1 MKTKTT
7 TYALTALLLVTSLY
21 ACGADGTAQSGGE
34 TTAAVDIPTEA
45 VTTEPVL
52 RENVPEEDMGG
63 AVFSI
68 MIDEGTSGMD
78 DFIAEEETGDLL
90 NDAVYRRNSVIEE
103 RFNITLDAYINGYAG
118 TFVKNLNTFIS
129 AGDSTVDVAMGMNNI
144 STGITALVY
153 DGYFVDW
160 NELEYVDVTQ
170 PWWDENIIRDL
181 SFGGKI
187 YTMTGDFNP
196 STLGNTR
203 ILLFNKNMLSS
214 LDMEYP
220 YEKVLD
226 GTWTYDVF
234 AEMIKAGLSD
244 VNGDGVYDADND
256 RWGYVGWQYDIGE
269 SVYIGLGGTYATKDA
284 NNMPVLNL
292 NTDRSIDILDKML
305 ALFADG
311 AGAWQNAVEWGKD
324 MTAFAEG
331 RAMFANSRLYLLNNF
346 RDMTD
351 DFGIIPHPK
360 YDVSQ
365 ENYSQSVDA
374 VCTLAYIPMTNE
386 DLRATSI
393 ILEAMAAESWRSVMP
408 TYYEV
413 VLQTKYTRDDDSEAM
428 IDIIKE
434 NRYYTLQL
442 DTFNFSTMTE
452 MIKKGENNFASTY
465 AKKEK
470 KVNQELEEIIA
481 AYSD

>member
-1 MKTKTT
+1 MVKT
-7 TYALTALLLVTSLY
+7 
-21 ACGADGTAQSGGE
+21 
-34 TTAAVDIPTEA
+34 
-45 VTTEPVL
+45 
-52 RENVPEEDMGG
+52 
-63 AVFSI
+63 
-68 MIDEGTSGMD
+68 
-78 DFIAEEETGDLL
+78 
-90 NDAVYRRNSVIEE
+90 
-103 RFNITLDAYINGYAG
+103 
-118 TFVKNLNTFIS
+118 
-129 AGDSTVDVAMGMNNI
+129 
-144 STGITALVY
+144 
-153 DGYFVDW
+153 
-160 NELEYVDVTQ
+160 
-170 PWWDENIIRDL
+170 L
-181 SFGGKI
+181 S
-187 YTMTGDFNP
+187 
-196 STLGNTR
+196 
-203 ILLFNKNMLSS
+203 
-214 LDMEYP
+214 
-220 YEKVLD
+220 
-226 GTWTYDVF
+226 
-234 AEMIKAGLSD
+234 
-244 VNGDGVYDADND
+244 
-256 RWGYVGWQYDIGE
+256 IGE